1 MRKKYLYLIGL
12 IIIVALGIFLVSH
25 FHVFA
30 TTTTTINYADFADTK
45 VMPWLDKATLFLVTF
60 IKQVGGLFQQIF
72 TADFLNIGLK
82 FLKGIWDFIL
92 GIFKLFFDLL
102 TQTFKK

>member
-1 MRKKYLYLIGL
+1 MKKKYWYFIIL
-12 IIIVALGIFLVSH
+12 IIIVALAIFLVSH

-30 TTTTTINYADFADTK
+30 TATTINYSDFADTK

-72 TADFLNIGLK
+72 TSDFLNIGLK

-102 TQTFKK
+102 TKTFKK